1 MARDRFVACW
11 LLLLAGCASSTKAT
25 APAAAPARG
34 WHPVPP
40 VELADRCQA
49 EAAERCHQEGMQAL
63 GAQPP
68 DAFSAQN
75 LLAAACE
82 GGVAA
87 ACGVLER
94 RFHAPTP
101 VAVPSLAQYVP
112 PSGYAVVQ
120 YTCRVST
127 AGTLVGCRRTRSS
140 GSTAKFDATLD
151 TSFQEA
157 EASARYQ
164 PATVDGVA
172 YETEVRLN
180 YVLKSAAPSSIGGAP
195 QAVPDRPADVTA
207 DQHSRGDRM

>member
-1 MARDRFVACW
+1 MAPDRLAVFW
-11 LLLLAGCASSTKAT
+11 FLLLAGCASSTKAT
-25 APAAAPARG
+25 TPAAALTHG

-49 EAAERCHQEGMQAL
+49 EAAQRCYQEGMQAL

-68 DAFSAQN
+68 DAFMAQN

-82 GGVAA
+82 GGVAE

-94 RFHAPTP
+94 RFRAPTP

-127 AGTLVGCRRTRSS
+127 AGALVGCRRTRSS
-140 GSTAKFDATLD
+140 GSTPKFDATLD
-151 TSFQEA
+151 ASFKET
-157 EASARYQ
+157 EASGHYQ

-180 YVLKSAAPSSIGGAP
+180 YVLKSATPPSLGGAT

-207 DQHSRGDRM
+207 DQHSQGNRM